1 MNLLRNFFKKDAT
14 VKIIV
19 LVVFSLILYYFFTV
33 WYRADESA
41 HMMFSKLVAWWY
53 RPFIDFRESHGD
65 VFRYLVAGALKL
77 WIPSKIFAIW
87 FRLSTFVAYMVIII
101 AVIKQFIKRRDK
113 LLFVV
118 SENITIRHIL
128 LIASVLGIT
137 LTYSALIPDTLMI
150 LFALLWLYF
159 LIKWNIKNYIIAW
172 LLLSFSLLCVQ
183 KVLFVLPLLYIL
195 SLEKDFLKTY
205 KKVILYRII
214 SWLTMLIFLSIY
226 VLIRYSWYTSNE
238 LRIVKE
244 SLFGINNLVHTPF
257 NLYAF
262 FTGFKWWGLN
272 NLCYLLPWILF
283 LIFSK
288 KKASRVII
296 IYMTVQLALMTYLL
310 GLMPKMIDR
319 YFFPFFALVPIFF
332 RYELLRKHTII
343 KYISI
348 FVLFIMVYMT
358 MTLSGQWNSLL
369 MTGHDAVYTM
379 FSQDY
384 KKHTAIFYDNYAFR
398 EAYDN
403 DFWLQKFASDRNLL
417 KTYDYDIN
425 FRLMYDISFAKIN
438 TLPHLKY
445 QFSTG
450 ATAETIL
457 RKYPHVY
464 DMWSWCDYSIKMWTY
479 DQMFND
485 SGYSRPPI
493 NCVPLVKE
501 VMTLLHYNH
510 NVSWI

>member
-172 LLLSFSLLCVQ
+172 LLLSFSLSAWRLLQ
-183 KVLFVLPLLYIL
+183 LFF
-195 SLEKDFLKTY
+195 EH
-205 KKVILYRII
+205 
-214 SWLTMLIFLSIY
+214 
-226 VLIRYSWYTSNE
+226 YT
-238 LRIVKE
+238 
-244 SLFGINNLVHTPF
+244 
-257 NLYAF
+257 
-262 FTGFKWWGLN
+262 
-272 NLCYLLPWILF
+272 
-283 LIFSK
+283 FS
-288 KKASRVII
+288 
-296 IYMTVQLALMTYLL
+296 
-310 GLMPKMIDR
+310 
-319 YFFPFFALVPIFF
+319 
-332 RYELLRKHTII
+332 
-343 KYISI
+343 
-348 FVLFIMVYMT
+348 
-358 MTLSGQWNSLL
+358 
-369 MTGHDAVYTM
+369 
-379 FSQDY
+379 
-384 KKHTAIFYDNYAFR
+384 
-398 EAYDN
+398 
-403 DFWLQKFASDRNLL
+403 
-417 KTYDYDIN
+417 
-425 FRLMYDISFAKIN
+425 
-438 TLPHLKY
+438 
-445 QFSTG
+445 
-450 ATAETIL
+450 
-457 RKYPHVY
+457 
-464 DMWSWCDYSIKMWTY
+464 
-479 DQMFND
+479 
-485 SGYSRPPI
+485 
-493 NCVPLVKE
+493 
-501 VMTLLHYNH
+501 
-510 NVSWI
+510 